1 MKLRWKRRL
10 FVAIAVGSIVA
21 SATYAYADHIRA
33 MTVQQ
38 DPTYTGTTVK
48 LRVDFNYSGNCCGG
62 YFNWR
67 TGDPQARSGSVT
79 DGIASAAYQ
88 GDATG
93 SGSFSAPGSLPANL
107 ATFNWKRFR
116 PDPSVMLVRLEITF
130 QYAAA
135 GNYSVTWDDCCPASQ
150 GGVTVVAVPGT
161 PAPTN
166 RILTFTQVG
175 GAATWTDALTQAGF
189 QPCITGTSPVCFDEI
204 DPTTFVFPSAIAAQL
219 YLQNYKVLFVGHDAN
234 AATLAALNAPFTVQG
249 ISNWAQNDRGGL
261 VVYAQSGLTGFSW
274 LPNLGGAGVTTTA
287 PSGGLVNSADVTIR
301 GVAHSSHRNQL
312 PGTPVSAS
320 TLANWGPSVEHAFT
334 NWPGYFDNAAGAAL
348 AVDAGGSGSSG
359 NPRALSLAG
368 TIGQAA
374 QKGCAFITGQP
385 IESRATAGVLA
396 AQQMVRST
404 IGYGI
409 SCDDVALGVAP

>member
-1 MKLRWKRRL
+1 MRGRTR
-10 FVAIAVGSIVA
+10 IAAIVA
-21 SATYAYADHIRA
+21 GSVAVLATAAYADHIRA

-38 DPTYTGTTVK
+38 DPSYTGTTVK

-67 TGDPQARSGSVT
+67 AGDPQARTGSVT
-79 DGIASAAYQ
+79 DGIVNSFYQ
-88 GDATG
+88 GDAAGFGT
-93 SGSFSAPGSLPANL
+93 FSAPGSLPPNL

-116 PDPSVMLVRLEITF
+116 PNPAVQLVRIEITY

-135 GNYSVTWDDCCPASQ
+135 GSYTVTWDDCCPASQ
-150 GGVTVVAVPGT
+150 GGVTVVAVSGT
-161 PAPTN
+161 AAPSN
-166 RILTFTQVG
+166 RILTFTQIG
-175 GAATWTDALTQAGF
+175 SSTWTDALTQAGY
-189 QPCITGTSPVCFDEI
+189 QPCIAGTSPVCFDEV
-204 DPTTFVFPSAIAAQL
+204 DPATFVFPSAIAAQL

-234 AATLAALNAPFTVQG
+234 AATITALNAPFTAQG
-249 ISNWAQNDRGGL
+249 ISNWTQNDRGGL
-261 VVYAQSGLTGFSW
+261 VVYAQSAPTGFSW
-274 LPNLGGAGVTTTA
+274 LPNLGGTSVTTSA
-287 PSGGLVNSADVTIR
+287 PSGGLVDAANVTPR

-312 PGTPVSAS
+312 PATALAVS

-334 NWPGYFDNAAGAAL
+334 RWPGYFDHVAGAAI
-348 AVDAGGSGSSG
+348 AVDAGGTGTTN

-385 IESRATAGVLA
+385 IEARAMAGVLA

-404 IGYGI
+404 VGYGI
-409 SCDDVALGVAP
+409 SCDDVALGVSP